1 MVEGI
6 TLNKNTH
13 YVDSQSLKRFLGL
26 NWAKHYCINAQF
38 YCFIDDDFYVSVPN
52 ILRYLYDPLKYPK
65 YEKDPIQHLQE
76 TNQTFSSHVLLENS
90 ELYAGRM
97 FSDVP
102 PYRDPRQRYYTSM
115 KSYPF
120 KTYPKLVINYNF
132 TCSIVTQFPLIVNST
147 NEVIINFTDMLR
159 QPSWSHVQPC

>member
-13 YVDSQSLKRFLGL
+13 YVDSQTLKRFLGL

-65 YEKDPIQHLQE
+65 FEKDPIQHLQE

-90 ELYAGRM
+90 DHYAGHM
-97 FSDVP
+97 FTDGPVRNP
-102 PYRDPRQRYYTSM
+102 KHRYYTSIE
-115 KSYPF
+115 SYPF
-120 KTYPKLVINYNF
+120 KRFPELVVLYYF
-132 TCSIVTQFPLIVNST
+132 LQYCYTVSIICQLN
-147 NEVIINFTDMLR
+147 
-159 QPSWSHVQPC
+159 